1 MIKIL
6 WKKWKKRGNVTAKKK
21 EMIEIFSIWKEYLF
35 FSITTKRKYKIWV
48 NFGENLG
55 LVYFQ
60 LEQHVLANQV

>member
-1 MIKIL
+1 MIEIL
-6 WKKWKKRGNVTAKKK
+6 WKNGKKRKWLKY
-21 EMIEIFSIWKEYLF
+21 FSIWKEYLF
-35 FSITTKRKYKIWV
+35 FSITTKRKYQIWV